1 MPCALTQGYSLDCR
15 DSLGGITEVYF
26 IEKGNVSAIT
36 VASGS
41 VSAITKVAGKRFYKY
56 ELVPGTASLTE
67 NINANV
73 QNGTVFYAQELSI
86 VLNKLQTATRNEI
99 LLLAKNTLV
108 GVVKDNNGQT
118 FLLGY
123 LYGLNVT
130 GGNGATGTA
139 QGDRSGYTLTFSAQE
154 KELAPA
160 VDSGVFNAL
169 TTPGS

>member
-1 MPCALTQGYSLDCR
+1 MYVFAIAILLFHLIYLNKIISTLYAVLVIWQLNKRRWRCYLNCALRSALFDVV
-15 DSLGGITEVYF
+15 DLGQVG
-26 IEKGNVSAIT
+26 VSEGQ
-36 VASGS
+36 VC
-41 VSAITKVAGKRFYKY
+41 AG
-56 ELVPGTASLTE
+56 LVH
-67 NINANV
+67 
-73 QNGTVFYAQELSI
+73 VFAVWWNWKKEFFL
-86 VLNKLQTATRNEI
+86 RNEI

>member
-1 MPCALTQGYSLDCR
+1 M
-15 DSLGGITEVYF
+15 
-26 IEKGNVSAIT
+26 
-36 VASGS
+36 
-41 VSAITKVAGKRFYKY
+41 
-56 ELVPGTASLTE
+56 
-67 NINANV
+67 

-169 TTPGS
+169 TTPGA

>member
-26 IEKGNVSAIT
+26 ISKANISAIT

-41 VSAITKVAGKRFYKY
+41 VSALTKVATTRFYKY

-108 GVVKDNNGQT
+108 GVVKDNNGQS